1 MYEKIEVISKFLEKD
16 MDIVKYIELK
26 YKIRIR
32 NSIKYIKFILI
43 SIEKFNRY
51 CDFYNLE
58 KEIEDILKKSENL
71 NIPAMID
78 LNEIETVE
86 INRLKQNYKYFIYL
100 KKEVELKQDEKY
112 SKCELNIK
120 QDVKSLNIDILDSE
134 GIYIYITNPY
144 NHYLG
149 PVGIESIGR
158 EFNLGD
164 TSIVIRSKNKKNL
177 NITMKSKNTIDQGK
191 WSLYLNKNNIKEK
204 NLEIYIKS
212 GTEDE
217 IKNVFL
223 EGAYKSVALA
233 RSSNQLKSFYYREI
247 NEDIDYDRY
256 IPFYY
261 IHFNE
266 DIYEELDKLKGI
278 IKLYKIHNNFGIIYL
293 DKDDI
298 DQGSY
303 IYGLKS
309 ITSIERH
316 IKMTQLANINLSTEN
331 GITATEE
338 IGANYFKTNP
348 NIDISGNKVLIC
360 VANSGIDYLHPDFIY
375 PDGTSKIRYLWD
387 QTKDEN
393 PPDGFNIGTEYTRV
407 DINKAIQENNKN
419 LSIDEEGIGTALSG
433 ICSGLGNVNNQYSG
447 VAENSELI
455 IVKIKKIDGFYS
467 NSMLSAALEY
477 AYEKAKKEKLPLIN
491 SITLGSNQSVSS
503 GVSTIE
509 NDKFFEYGFCNVVA
523 AGNEGNGD
531 HHATGQM
538 KFEGEV
544 KDIKIE
550 VHDEEEEIEVD
561 LWINKPDKLNV
572 IIVSPTGEESK
583 LSYVSNYSIMEGLFD
598 LEGTKYR
605 IYTIYPLPYGGQQQ
619 TEIKLINVRKGTW
632 TIRLIGQYISNGIY
646 NLYLP
651 NKGLTKSIVKF
662 SSNNPK
668 YTINFPGGYRDM
680 ITVGTYDS
688 INKSIWSESSRGPV
702 IGVIGKMIKPDIV
715 APGVN
720 IIAPYPGRNYCTI
733 TGSSVAASYAVGGVA
748 LVMQYT
754 FADRYYKSKGVV
766 QKIRTF
772 LRGGAKISNQLVYP
786 NEIYGYGILDIKGAF
801 DQLK

>member
-1 MYEKIEVISKFLEKD
+1 MS
-16 MDIVKYIELK
+16 
-26 YKIRIR
+26 
-32 NSIKYIKFILI
+32 
-43 SIEKFNRY
+43 
-51 CDFYNLE
+51 NLE
-58 KEIEDILKKSENL
+58 KKVEYLLNKSEIL
-71 NIPAMID
+71 NIPIIID
-78 LNEIETVE
+78 LKEIESYSNN
-86 INRLKQNYKYFIYL
+86 INRLKQKYKYNFYL
-100 KKEVELKQDEKY
+100 KKELKLKKDEEY
-112 SKCELNIK
+112 YKCELNIK
-120 QDVKSLNIDILDSE
+120 KDVKTLNIDILNSE
-134 GIYIYITNPY
+134 DIYIDIFNPG
-144 NHYLG
+144 NNCL
-149 PVGIESIGR
+149 ESLSIDSIKNN
-158 EFNLGD
+158 FDLGD
-164 TSIVIRSKNKKNL
+164 TTIVIRRKDKKNL
-177 NITMKSKNTIDQGK
+177 NIKMISKKSIDIGTWILRLK
-191 WSLYLNKNNIKEK
+191 KSNEKEK
-204 NLEIYIKS
+204 NIEIYITT
-212 GTEDE
+212 GTEHE
-217 IKNVFL
+217 IKNVYL
-223 EGAYKSVALA
+223 EGGYKSLSLVAI
-233 RSSNQLKSFYYREI
+233 SKQLKRFYYHRVS
-247 NEDIDYDRY
+247 EDIDYDKY
-256 IPFYY
+256 IPFFY
-261 IHFNE
+261 IHFDEN
-266 DIYEELDKLKGI
+266 IYEDLDKLKGI
-278 IKLYKIHNNFGIIYL
+278 AKLYKIHDNFGIIYL
-293 DKDDI
+293 DKENI

-393 PPDGFNIGTEYTRV
+393 PPYGFNIGTEYTRV

-433 ICSGLGNVNNQYSG
+433 ICGGLGNVNNQYSG

-550 VHDEEEEIEVD
+550 VHDDEEEIEVD

-619 TEIKLINVRKGTW
+619 TTIKLINVKKGTW

-720 IIAPYPGRNYCTI
+720 IIAPYPGQNYCTI
-733 TGSSVAASYAVGGVA
+733 TGSSAAASYVVGGVA

-772 LRGGAKISNQLVYP
+772 LRGGAKRSNQLVYP

>member
-1 MYEKIEVISKFLEKD
+1 MYTHN
-16 MDIVKYIELK
+16 YIESK
-26 YKIRIR
+26 YKISIK
-32 NSIKYIKFILI
+32 NSIEHVKSIVIN
-43 SIEKFNRY
+43 IEKPNRY
-51 CDFYNLE
+51 WDIPTLE
-58 KEIEDILKKSENL
+58 NILNKSEILNIPIMIDLKEIESYS
-71 NIPAMID
+71 
-78 LNEIETVE
+78 NEID
-86 INRLKQNYKYFIYL
+86 RLKQKYKYNFYL
-100 KKEVELKQDEKY
+100 KKEVKLKKDEKY

-120 QDVKSLNIDILDSE
+120 KDVKRLNIDILNSEDISIDIINPDNNCLESLSIDSM
-134 GIYIYITNPY
+134 GSN
-144 NHYLG
+144 
-149 PVGIESIGR
+149 
-158 EFNLGD
+158 FDLGD
-164 TSIVIRSKNKKNL
+164 TTIVISCKDKKIL
-177 NITMKSKNTIDQGK
+177 NIKMTSKKSIDQGK
-191 WSLYLNKNNIKEK
+191 WSLHLKKNNIKEK
-204 NLEIYIKS
+204 NLEIYIKT
-212 GTEDE
+212 GTEYE

-223 EGAYKSVALA
+223 EGGYKSLALV
-233 RSSNQLKSFYYREI
+233 RSSNQLKSFYDRRV
-247 NEDIDYDRY
+247 NPDIDYDKY
-256 IPFYY
+256 IPFFY

-266 DIYEELDKLKGI
+266 GIYEDVDKLKGI
-278 IKLYKIHNNFGIIYL
+278 IKLYKIHNDFGIIYL
-293 DKDDI
+293 DKDNI

-348 NIDISGNKVLIC
+348 NINISGNKVLIC

-393 PPDGFNIGTEYTRV
+393 PPYGFNIGTEYTRE

-433 ICSGLGNVNNQYSG
+433 ICSGLGNVSSQYSG

-455 IVKIKKIDGFYS
+455 IVKMKKLNGFYS

-523 AGNEGNGD
+523 AGNEGNGN
-531 HHATGQM
+531 HHATGQI

-550 VHDEEEEIEVD
+550 VHDDEEEVEVD

-572 IIVSPTGEESK
+572 TIVSPTGEESK
-583 LSYVSNYSIMEGLFD
+583 LSYVSNYSTMEGLFD
-598 LEGTKYR
+598 LERTTYR

-619 TEIKLINVRKGTW
+619 TAIKLINVKKGTW
-632 TIRLIGQYISNGIY
+632 TIRLIGQYITNGIY

-662 SSNNPK
+662 SANNPK

-720 IIAPYPGRNYCTI
+720 IIAPYPGQNYCTI
-733 TGSSVAASYAVGGVA
+733 TGSSVSASYVVGGVA

-754 FADRYYKSKGVV
+754 FSDSYYKSKAVI

-772 LRGGAKISNQLVYP
+772 LRGGAKRNNQLVYP

>member
-1 MYEKIEVISKFLEKD
+1 MS
-16 MDIVKYIELK
+16 
-26 YKIRIR
+26 
-32 NSIKYIKFILI
+32 
-43 SIEKFNRY
+43 
-51 CDFYNLE
+51 NLE
-58 KEIEDILKKSENL
+58 KEVEYILNKSEIL
-71 NIPAMID
+71 NIPIIID
-78 LNEIETVE
+78 LKEIESYSNN
-86 INRLKQNYKYFIYL
+86 IDRLKQKYKYTFYL
-100 KKEVELKQDEKY
+100 KKELKLKKDEKY
-112 SKCELNIK
+112 YKCELNIK
-120 QDVKSLNIDILDSE
+120 KDVKTLNIDILNSKDISIDIINPGNNCLESLSIDS
-134 GIYIYITNPY
+134 IKNK
-144 NHYLG
+144 
-149 PVGIESIGR
+149 
-158 EFNLGD
+158 FDLGD
-164 TSIVIRSKNKKNL
+164 TTIVISCKDKKNL
-177 NITMKSKNTIDQGK
+177 NIKMISKKSIDIGNWILRLK
-191 WSLYLNKNNIKEK
+191 KSNVKEK
-204 NLEIYIKS
+204 NIEIYIKT
-212 GTEDE
+212 GTENE
-217 IKNVFL
+217 IKNVYL
-223 EGAYKSVALA
+223 EGSYKSLSLVAI
-233 RSSNQLKSFYYREI
+233 SKQLKRFYYHRVS
-247 NEDIDYDRY
+247 EDIDYDKY
-256 IPFYY
+256 IPFFY
-261 IHFNE
+261 IHFDEN
-266 DIYEELDKLKGI
+266 IYEDLDKLKGI
-278 IKLYKIHNNFGIIYL
+278 AKLYKIHDNFGIIYL
-293 DKDDI
+293 NKENI
-298 DQGSY
+298 DQGLY

-348 NIDISGNKVLIC
+348 NIEISGNKVLIC

-393 PPDGFNIGTEYTRV
+393 PPEGFNIGTEYTRV
-407 DINKAIQENNKN
+407 DINKAIQEENKN

-433 ICSGLGNVNNQYSG
+433 ICSGLGNMNNQYSG

-523 AGNEGNGD
+523 AGNEGNGN

-550 VHDEEEEIEVD
+550 VNDDEEEIEVD

-583 LSYVSNYSIMEGLFD
+583 LSYVSNYSIMEGIFD

-619 TEIKLINVRKGTW
+619 TAIKLINVKKGTW

-646 NLYLP
+646 NVYLP

-720 IIAPYPGRNYCTI
+720 IIAPYPGQNYCTI
-733 TGSSVAASYAVGGVA
+733 TGSSVAASYVVGGVA

-754 FADRYYKSKGVV
+754 FSDRYYKSKGVV

-772 LRGGAKISNQLVYP
+772 LRGGAKRSNQLVYP
-786 NEIYGYGILDIKGAF
+786 NEIYGYGVLDIKGAF

>member
-1 MYEKIEVISKFLEKD
+1 MS
-16 MDIVKYIELK
+16 
-26 YKIRIR
+26 
-32 NSIKYIKFILI
+32 
-43 SIEKFNRY
+43 
-51 CDFYNLE
+51 NLE
-58 KEIEDILKKSENL
+58 KKVEYLLNKSEIL
-71 NIPAMID
+71 NIPIIID
-78 LNEIETVE
+78 LKEIESYSNN
-86 INRLKQNYKYFIYL
+86 INRLKQKYKYNFYL
-100 KKEVELKQDEKY
+100 KKELKLKKDEEY
-112 SKCELNIK
+112 YKCELNIK
-120 QDVKSLNIDILDSE
+120 KDVKTLNIDILNSE
-134 GIYIYITNPY
+134 DIYIDIINPG
-144 NHYLG
+144 NNCL
-149 PVGIESIGR
+149 ESLSIDSIKNN
-158 EFNLGD
+158 FDLGD
-164 TSIVIRSKNKKNL
+164 TTIVIRRKDKKNL
-177 NITMKSKNTIDQGK
+177 NIKMISKKSIDIGTWILRLK
-191 WSLYLNKNNIKEK
+191 KSNEKEK
-204 NLEIYIKS
+204 NIEIYITT
-212 GTEDE
+212 GTEHE
-217 IKNVFL
+217 IKNVYL
-223 EGAYKSVALA
+223 EGGYKSLSLVAI
-233 RSSNQLKSFYYREI
+233 SKQLKRFYYHRVS
-247 NEDIDYDRY
+247 EDIDYDKY
-256 IPFYY
+256 IPFFY
-261 IHFNE
+261 IHFDEN
-266 DIYEELDKLKGI
+266 IYEDLDKLKGI
-278 IKLYKIHNNFGIIYL
+278 AKLYKIHDNFGIIYL
-293 DKDDI
+293 DKENI

-393 PPDGFNIGTEYTRV
+393 PPYGFNIGTEYTRV

-433 ICSGLGNVNNQYSG
+433 ICGGLGNVNNQYSG

-550 VHDEEEEIEVD
+550 VHDDEEEIEVD

-619 TEIKLINVRKGTW
+619 TTIKLINVKKGTW

-733 TGSSVAASYAVGGVA
+733 TGSSAAASYVVGGVA

-772 LRGGAKISNQLVYP
+772 LRGGAKRSNQLVYP